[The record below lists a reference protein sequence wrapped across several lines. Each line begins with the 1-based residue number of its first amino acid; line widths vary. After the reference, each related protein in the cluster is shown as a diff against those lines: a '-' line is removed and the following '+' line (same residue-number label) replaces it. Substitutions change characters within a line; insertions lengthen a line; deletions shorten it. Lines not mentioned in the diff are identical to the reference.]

1 MMWSNS
7 FYLIIYDNA
16 FSTEI
21 GLEFAVIAGSVHCLL
36 MSDSSAKIRN
46 KKDRRG
52 FVRCLSDA

>member
-1 MMWSNS
+1 MG
-7 FYLIIYDNA
+7 LA
-16 FSTEI
+16 FKNDDTFSIEI
-21 GLEFAVIAGSVHCLL
+21 GLELTEIAGLVRCLW